1 MRESTY
7 KAIDAALQGYDIV
20 ALYEVG
26 FPLGFSNRFGL
37 NWNQFEEYY
46 EEKKKR
52 DEHPEQVTGQSTN
65 QNGQSETPNIEQ
77 SAESSGSTFSAM
89 INEYISSSNY
99 RIHPNFYVWYGP
111 ENIPSDI
118 LSSYST
124 ATLTTNPITV
134 TTATNT

>member
-26 FPLGFSNRFGL
+26 FPLGFSNRLGL
-37 NWNQFEEYY
+37 NRNQFEEYY

-65 QNGQSETPNIEQ
+65 QNGQSEAQNTEH
-77 SAESSGSTFSAM
+77 STESSGSTLSAM
-89 INEYISSSNY
+89 INEYVLQ
-99 RIHPNFYVWYGP
+99 HPNFRIQPNYYTWDVM
-111 ENIPSDI
+111 PSDSI
-118 LSSYST
+118 LYST
-124 ATLTTNPITV
+124 ATNSATTGSTLTTV
-134 TTATNT
+134 TLT

>member
-37 NWNQFEEYY
+37 NRNQFEEYY

-65 QNGQSETPNIEQ
+65 QNEQSETPNIEQ
-77 SAESSGSTFSAM
+77 SAESSDSTLSAM

-99 RIHPNFYVWYGP
+99 RIHPNFYVWDGP
-111 ENIPSDI
+111 ITSDSI
-118 LSSYST
+118 LYST
-124 ATLTTNPITV
+124 ATNSATTGSTLTTV
-134 TTATNT
+134 TLT

>member
-37 NWNQFEEYY
+37 NRNQFEEYY

-99 RIHPNFYVWYGP
+99 RIHPNFYVWDAPG
-111 ENIPSDI
+111 NIPSV
-118 LSSYST
+118 YSTATNSALQGSTLTT
-124 ATLTTNPITV
+124 ATLTT
-134 TTATNT
+134 

>member
-52 DEHPEQVTGQSTN
+52 DEHPEQVTGQS
-65 QNGQSETPNIEQ
+65 ETPNIEQ
-77 SAESSGSTFSAM
+77 SAESSGSTLNAM
-89 INEYISSSNY
+89 INEYISSNNY
-99 RIHPNFYVWYGP
+99 RIHPNFYVWDGP
-111 ENIPSDI
+111 ITSDAI
-118 LSSYST
+118 LYSTATSTATQGSTLTT
-124 ATLTTNPITV
+124 ATLTT
-134 TTATNT
+134 

>member
-37 NWNQFEEYY
+37 NRNQFEEYY

-77 SAESSGSTFSAM
+77 SAESSDSTLSAM

-99 RIHPNFYVWYGP
+99 RIHPNYYIWDGP
-111 ENIPSDI
+111 ITSNI
-118 LSSYST
+118 LYST
-124 ATLTTNPITV
+124 ATSTASQGSTLMTTT
-134 TTATNT
+134 